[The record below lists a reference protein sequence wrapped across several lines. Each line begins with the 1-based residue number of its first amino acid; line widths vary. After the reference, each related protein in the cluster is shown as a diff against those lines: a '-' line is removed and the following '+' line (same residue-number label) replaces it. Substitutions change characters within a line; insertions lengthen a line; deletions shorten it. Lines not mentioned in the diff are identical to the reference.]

1 MKSSQYL
8 CRPRPVVPPKPVISR
23 ELVQNLI
30 NSAAAANPPSHSS
43 KYFRNGATVA
53 SSRSL
58 ENLLSD
64 NPAPQI
70 RSDRHV
76 SALFSAVENI
86 TPPTALE
93 ASFVEPSW
101 AQRRRP
107 LSGNAVAGSS
117 DRSATFPVARER
129 SVSTN
134 CDNNDEEAR
143 QSDRT
148 DLVIESV
155 RFPPRTSIGGYQ
167 RSRSL
172 HHLNRLSPPTASSA
186 FQTER

>member
-1 MKSSQYL
+1 M
-8 CRPRPVVPPKPVISR
+8 VPPKPVISR

-43 KYFRNGATVA
+43 KYFRPGATVA

-76 SALFSAVENI
+76 SAFFSAAENI
-86 TPPTALE
+86 TPSTALD
-93 ASFVEPSW
+93 ASFVGPSW

-134 CDNNDEEAR
+134 CDNNEEAR
-143 QSDRT
+143 QSDRL

-155 RFPPRTSIGGYQ
+155 RFPPGASIGGYQ

-186 FQTER
+186 FQTDR

>member
-1 MKSSQYL
+1 
-8 CRPRPVVPPKPVISR
+8 VVPPKPVISR

-30 NSAAAANPPSHSS
+30 NSAAAATSPSHSS
-43 KYFRNGATVA
+43 KYYRPGATVA

-64 NPAPQI
+64 NPPPQI

-76 SALFSAVENI
+76 SAFFSAVEN
-86 TPPTALE
+86 TAPPIASGAALE
-93 ASFVEPSW
+93 ASFVGPSW

-143 QSDRT
+143 QSDRV

-155 RFPPRTSIGGYQ
+155 RFPPGASIGGYQ

>member
-1 MKSSQYL
+1 M
-8 CRPRPVVPPKPVISR
+8 VPPKPVISR

-30 NSAAAANPPSHSS
+30 NSAAAATPPSHSS
-43 KYFRNGATVA
+43 KYFRPGATFA

-64 NPAPQI
+64 NLPSPI

-76 SALFSAVENI
+76 FSAVENT
-86 TPPTALE
+86 TPSIASGAALE
-93 ASFVEPSW
+93 ASFVGPSW
-101 AQRRRP
+101 VQRRRP

-143 QSDRT
+143 QSDRV

-155 RFPPRTSIGGYQ
+155 RFPLGASIGGYQ

>member
-1 MKSSQYL
+1 M
-8 CRPRPVVPPKPVISR
+8 VPPKPVISR

-30 NSAAAANPPSHSS
+30 NSAAAAAPPSHSS
-43 KYFRNGATVA
+43 KYFRPGATVA

-64 NPAPQI
+64 NLPPPI
-70 RSDRHV
+70 RSNRHV
-76 SALFSAVENI
+76 FSAVEN
-86 TPPTALE
+86 TAPPIAPGAALE
-93 ASFVEPSW
+93 ASFVGPSW

-143 QSDRT
+143 QSDRV

-155 RFPPRTSIGGYQ
+155 RFPPGASIGGYQ

-172 HHLNRLSPPTASSA
+172 HHLNRLSPPNASSE

>member
-1 MKSSQYL
+1 M
-8 CRPRPVVPPKPVISR
+8 VPPKPVISR

-30 NSAAAANPPSHSS
+30 NSAAAASPPSHSS
-43 KYFRNGATVA
+43 KYYRPGATVA

-64 NPAPQI
+64 NPTPQI

-76 SALFSAVENI
+76 SAFFCAVETI
-86 TPPTALE
+86 TPSTASGAALE
-93 ASFVEPSW
+93 ASFVGPSW

-107 LSGNAVAGSS
+107 LSGNAVAGSG

-143 QSDRT
+143 QSDRV
-148 DLVIESV
+148 DFVIESV
-155 RFPPRTSIGGYQ
+155 RFPPGAPILGGYL

>member
-1 MKSSQYL
+1 M
-8 CRPRPVVPPKPVISR
+8 VPPKPAISR

-30 NSAAAANPPSHSS
+30 NSAAAATPPSHSS
-43 KYFRNGATVA
+43 KYFRPGATVA

-64 NPAPQI
+64 HLPPQQI

-76 SALFSAVENI
+76 SAFFNDVENI
-86 TPPTALE
+86 TPPISSGAALE
-93 ASFVEPSW
+93 ASFVGPSW
-101 AQRRRP
+101 TQRRRP

-134 CDNNDEEAR
+134 CDNNNEEAR
-143 QSDRT
+143 QSDRA

-155 RFPPRTSIGGYQ
+155 RFPPGASIGSYQ